1 MPLEESYLAVHWS
14 EYKDHRFW
22 PSQRFIFLADLA
34 EVYLLSTPSLVEIRD
49 LFAIE
54 PSFFFLESHK
64 IRLRQLVEFP

>member
-14 EYKDHRFW
+14 EYKGHRFW

-49 LFAIE
+49 LLAIE

-64 IRLRQLVEFP
+64 IRLRQLVELP